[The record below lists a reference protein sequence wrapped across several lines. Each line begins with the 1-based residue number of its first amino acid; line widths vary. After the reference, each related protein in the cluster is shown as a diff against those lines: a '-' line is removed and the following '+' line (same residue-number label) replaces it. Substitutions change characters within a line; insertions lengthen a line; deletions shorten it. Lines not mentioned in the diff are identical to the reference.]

1 MPSRDSEARVRNRRD
16 FLGSAA
22 LSSAGV
28 AVAGTTALAAATGAN
43 TATAAE
49 HTRGN
54 SERTAS
60 DTGPGLKI
68 VRVQAYPLSYPGEFS
83 HGGVRKP
90 NQEAGTY
97 FEVETANGLIGHGIT
112 AISDPVAVASLT
124 NQLVAP
130 AVVGENAMD
139 HEAIWSKLYW
149 RLTPRGQTGLATH
162 AISGVDIALW
172 DLKGKA
178 LGAPIASIL
187 GGARKE
193 VPLYVT
199 FGPSFLDRD
208 ELVAVAKAMTA
219 QGFTH
224 LKMVV
229 GQAALE
235 RRDTR
240 PMDKVIAEDTA
251 RVRAVREA
259 VGNDVHLYVDGNCN
273 FDFPS
278 AERLVRSLEPYRI
291 SFFEEP
297 LMQNDVR
304 LMADLRRRTGAVLAA
319 GQNEGMAYR
328 FRDMLVA
335 EAVDYVQPNAMITG
349 GFTQTVKIAGMASA
363 FNVAIANGGAG
374 ALQNMHVHAGLWN
387 GGFCEWHLPFMGLCR
402 RIYRDMPEPTAGKI
416 LIPTAPGL
424 GFEPNRDAI
433 RAVTLKS

>member
-1 MPSRDSEARVRNRRD
+1 MRSRVPEPRVRNRRD
-16 FLGSAA
+16 FLGAAA
-22 LSSAGV
+22 LGGAG
-28 AVAGTTALAAATGAN
+28 LAAAAAGTS
-43 TATAAE
+43 ATAADS
-49 HTRGN
+49 RGSN
-54 SERTAS
+54 EKPAGSGGA
-60 DTGPGLKI
+60 GLRI
-68 VRVQAYPLSYPGEFS
+68 VRVQAYPLTFPGEFS
-83 HGGVRKP
+83 HGGVRKS
-90 NQEAGTY
+90 NLEAGTY

-178 LGAPIASIL
+178 LGVPIASLL

-229 GQAALE
+229 GQGALE

-240 PMDKVIAEDTA
+240 PLNQVIADDTA
-251 RVRAVREA
+251 RVQAVREA
-259 VGNDVHLYVDGNCN
+259 VGNDAHLYIDGNCN

-278 AERLVRSLEPYRI
+278 AERLVRMLEPYRI

-304 LMADLRRRTGAVLAA
+304 LMADLRRRTGVVLAA

-328 FRDMLVA
+328 FRDMLIA

-349 GFTQTVKIAGMASA
+349 GFTQTVKIAGMAAA

-374 ALQNMHVHAGLWN
+374 ALQNMHLHAGLSN

-402 RIYRDMPEPTAGKI
+402 HIYRNMPEPKAGKVT
-416 LIPTAPGL
+416 IPSAPGL

>member
-1 MPSRDSEARVRNRRD
+1 MGNPESAKKLSSSRRR
-16 FLGSAA
+16 FLGTAA
-22 LSSAGV
+22 LGV
-28 AVAGTTALAAATGAN
+28 GFAAGTTASIAANRAARAAAPS
-43 TATAAE
+43 AA
-49 HTRGN
+49 
-54 SERTAS
+54 
-60 DTGPGLKI
+60 DLKI
-68 VRVQAYPLSYPGEFS
+68 VRVQAFALSYPGEFAYGS
-83 HGGVRKP
+83 VRKP
-90 NQEAGTY
+90 NREAGTY
-97 FEVETANGLIGHGIT
+97 FEVETAGGLIGHGIT
-112 AISDPVAVASLT
+112 AISDPRAVANLT

-162 AISGVDIALW
+162 AISGIDIALW
-172 DLKGKA
+172 DIKGKA
-178 LGAPIASIL
+178 LGVPIASLL

-199 FGPSFLDRD
+199 FGPAFLNRD
-208 ELVAVAKAMTA
+208 ELVDVAKAMTA
-219 QGFTH
+219 QGFRH

-240 PMDKVIAEDTA
+240 SLETVVDEDVA

-259 VGNDVHLYVDGNCN
+259 VGPDVSLYIDGNCN
-273 FDFPS
+273 FDFPT
-278 AERLVRSLEPYRI
+278 AERLVRRLEPYRI

-304 LMADLRRRTGAVLAA
+304 LMADLRRRTGVTLAA
-319 GQNEGMAYR
+319 GQNEGMAFR
-328 FRDMLVA
+328 FRDMLIA
-335 EAVDYVQPNAMITG
+335 EAVDYVQPNVMITG

-374 ALQNMHVHAGLWN
+374 ALQNMHMHAGLWN

-402 RIYRDMPEPTAGKI
+402 RIYRDMPEPKAGKVA
-416 LIPTAPGL
+416 IPAAPGL
-424 GFEPNRDAI
+424 GFEPDRDVI
-433 RAVTLKS
+433 RSITLKG

>member
-1 MPSRDSEARVRNRRD
+1 MSDTESEMKLHSRRD
-16 FLGSAA
+16 FIGAAA
-22 LSSAGV
+22 LGV
-28 AVAGTTALAAATGAN
+28 GLTTAATRAIAADRPAAAAT
-43 TATAAE
+43 AAAA
-49 HTRGN
+49 
-54 SERTAS
+54 AS
-60 DTGPGLKI
+60 LKV
-68 VRVQAYPLSYPGEFS
+68 VRVQAFPISYPGEFAYGS
-83 HGGVRKP
+83 VRKP
-90 NQEAGTY
+90 NQEAATY
-97 FEVETANGLIGHGIT
+97 FEVETASGLIGHGIS
-112 AISDPVAVASLT
+112 AISDPRAVANIT
-124 NQLVAP
+124 NELVAP

-178 LGAPIASIL
+178 LGVPIASLL

-199 FGPSFLDRD
+199 FGPAFLSRD
-208 ELVAVAKAMTA
+208 ELVDVAKAMTA

-235 RRDTR
+235 RRDSR
-240 PMDKVIAEDTA
+240 PLETVIDEDVA

-259 VGNDVHLYVDGNCN
+259 VGPDVNLYIDGNCN

-278 AERLVRSLEPYRI
+278 AERLVRRLEPYRI
-291 SFFEEP
+291 AFFEEP

-304 LMADLRRRTGAVLAA
+304 LMADLRRRTGVTLAA
-319 GQNEGMAYR
+319 GQNEGMAFR

-335 EAVDYVQPNAMITG
+335 EAVDYVQPNVMITG

-374 ALQNMHVHAGLWN
+374 PLQNMHVHAGLWN

-402 RIYRDMPEPTAGKI
+402 HIYRDMPEAKAGKVA
-416 LIPTAPGL
+416 IPTAPGL

-433 RAVTLKS
+433 RAITLKS

>member
-1 MPSRDSEARVRNRRD
+1 MKLHNRRT
-16 FLGSAA
+16 FLGAAA
-22 LSSAGV
+22 LGAGLSTAGV
-28 AVAGTTALAAATGAN
+28 STVAAADKAATLGA
-43 TATAAE
+43 
-49 HTRGN
+49 
-54 SERTAS
+54 
-60 DTGPGLKI
+60 GLKI
-68 VRVQAYPLSYPGEFS
+68 VRVQAFPLSHPGEFAYGS
-83 HGGVRKP
+83 VRKP

-112 AISDPVAVASLT
+112 AISDPRAVANLT

-178 LGAPIASIL
+178 LGVPIASLL

-199 FGPSFLDRD
+199 FGPAFLSRD
-208 ELVAVAKAMTA
+208 ELVDVAKAMTA

-229 GQAALE
+229 GQGALE

-240 PMDKVIAEDTA
+240 SLDTVVEDDVA

-259 VGNDVHLYVDGNCN
+259 VGPEANIYIDGNCN
-273 FDFPS
+273 FDFPT
-278 AERLVRSLEPYRI
+278 AERLVRRLEPYRI

-304 LMADLRRRTGAVLAA
+304 LMADLRRRTGVTLAA

-328 FRDMLVA
+328 FRDMLIA
-335 EAVDYVQPNAMITG
+335 EAVDYVQPNVMITG

-374 ALQNMHVHAGLWN
+374 ALQNMHLHAGLWN

-402 RIYRDMPEPTAGKI
+402 HIYRDMPEPKNGRVA
-416 LIPTAPGL
+416 IPAAPGL

-433 RAVTLKS
+433 RDVTLKG

>member
-1 MPSRDSEARVRNRRD
+1 MGNPESAKKLSSSRRR
-16 FLGSAA
+16 FLGTAA
-22 LSSAGV
+22 LGV
-28 AVAGTTALAAATGAN
+28 GFAAGTTASIAANRAARAAAPS
-43 TATAAE
+43 AA
-49 HTRGN
+49 
-54 SERTAS
+54 
-60 DTGPGLKI
+60 DLKI
-68 VRVQAYPLSYPGEFS
+68 VRVQAFALSYPGEFAYGS
-83 HGGVRKP
+83 VRKP
-90 NQEAGTY
+90 NREAGTY
-97 FEVETANGLIGHGIT
+97 FEVETAGGLIGHGIT
-112 AISDPVAVASLT
+112 AISDPRAVANLT

-162 AISGVDIALW
+162 AISGIDIALW
-172 DLKGKA
+172 DIKGKA
-178 LGAPIASIL
+178 LGVPIASLL

-199 FGPSFLDRD
+199 FGPAFLNRD
-208 ELVAVAKAMTA
+208 ELVDVAKAMTA
-219 QGFTH
+219 QGFRH

-240 PMDKVIAEDTA
+240 SLETVVDEDVA

-259 VGNDVHLYVDGNCN
+259 VGPDVSLYIDGNCN
-273 FDFPS
+273 FDFPT
-278 AERLVRSLEPYRI
+278 AERLVRRLEPYRI

-304 LMADLRRRTGAVLAA
+304 LMADLRRRTGVTLAA
-319 GQNEGMAYR
+319 GQNEGMAFR
-328 FRDMLVA
+328 FRDMLIA
-335 EAVDYVQPNAMITG
+335 EAVDYVQPNVMITG

-374 ALQNMHVHAGLWN
+374 ALQNMHMHAGLWN

-402 RIYRDMPEPTAGKI
+402 RIYRDMPEPKAGKVA
-416 LIPTAPGL
+416 IPAAPGL
-424 GFEPNRDAI
+424 GFEPDRNVI
-433 RAVTLKS
+433 RSITLKG

>member
-1 MPSRDSEARVRNRRD
+1 MNASDTSRRD
-16 FLGSAA
+16 FLGAAA
-22 LSSAGV
+22 LGFGFAAAS
-28 AVAGTTALAAATGAN
+28 TTSLAA
-43 TATAAE
+43 
-49 HTRGN
+49 
-54 SERTAS
+54 ERTTPVPSGRAIA
-60 DTGPGLKI
+60 DLKI
-68 VRVQAYPLSYPGEFS
+68 VRVQAFPLSYPGEFAYGS
-83 HGGVRKP
+83 VRKP

-97 FEVETANGLIGHGIT
+97 FEVETAGGLIGHGIT
-112 AISDPVAVASLT
+112 AISDPRAVANLT

-172 DLKGKA
+172 DIKGKA
-178 LGAPIASIL
+178 LGVPIASLL

-199 FGPSFLDRD
+199 FGPAFLNRD
-208 ELVAVAKAMTA
+208 ELVDVAKAMTA
-219 QGFTH
+219 QGFKH

-240 PMDKVIAEDTA
+240 SLETVVDDDVA
-251 RVRAVREA
+251 RVKAVREA
-259 VGNDVHLYVDGNCN
+259 VGPDVSLYIDGNCN
-273 FDFPS
+273 FDFPT
-278 AERLVRSLEPYRI
+278 AERLVRRLEPYRI
-291 SFFEEP
+291 AFFEEP

-304 LMADLRRRTGAVLAA
+304 LMADLRRRTGVTLAA
-319 GQNEGMAYR
+319 GQNEGMAFR
-328 FRDMLVA
+328 FRDMLIA
-335 EAVDYVQPNAMITG
+335 EAVDYVQPNVMITG

-374 ALQNMHVHAGLWN
+374 ALQNMHMHAGLWN

-402 RIYRDMPEPTAGKI
+402 HIYRDMPEARDGKVV
-416 LIPTAPGL
+416 IPFAPGL

-433 RAVTLKS
+433 RAVTLKA

>member
-1 MPSRDSEARVRNRRD
+1 MDSRQFAAKARSRRS
-16 FLGSAA
+16 FLGAGV
-22 LSSAGV
+22 SAG
-28 AVAGTTALAAATGAN
+28 ALGIGLTAAATGAVG
-43 TATAAE
+43 AD
-49 HTRGN
+49 RP
-54 SERTAS
+54 TAS
-60 DTGPGLKI
+60 DPTAAAGRTSGALSTGLKI
-68 VRVQAYPLSYPGEFS
+68 VRVQAFALSYPGEFAY
-83 HGGVRKP
+83 GTVRKP
-90 NQEAGTY
+90 NQEAATY

-112 AISDPVAVASLT
+112 AISDPRAVASLT

-130 AVVGENAMD
+130 AVVGQNAMD

-149 RLTPRGQTGLATH
+149 LLTPRGQTGLATH

-178 LGAPIASIL
+178 LGVPIASLL

-199 FGPSFLDRD
+199 FGPAFLNRD
-208 ELVAVAKAMTA
+208 ELVEVAKAMTA

-229 GQAALE
+229 GQGALE

-240 PMDKVIAEDTA
+240 SLTTVVDEDVA

-259 VGNDVHLYVDGNCN
+259 VGPDASLYIDGNCN
-273 FDFPS
+273 FDFPT
-278 AERLVRSLEPYRI
+278 AERLVRRLEPYRI
-291 SFFEEP
+291 AFFEEP

-304 LMADLRRRTGAVLAA
+304 LMADLRRRTGVTLAA
-319 GQNEGMAYR
+319 GQNEGMAFR
-328 FRDMLVA
+328 FRDMLIA
-335 EAVDYVQPNAMITG
+335 EAVDYVQPNVMITG

-374 ALQNMHVHAGLWN
+374 ALQNMHVHGGLSN

-402 RIYRDMPEPTAGKI
+402 HIYRDMPEAKGGKVA
-416 LIPTAPGL
+416 IPAAPGL
-424 GFEPNRDAI
+424 GFEPNRDVI
-433 RAVTLKS
+433 RAITLKS

>member
-1 MPSRDSEARVRNRRD
+1 MATRRD
-16 FLGSAA
+16 FLSSAA
-22 LSSAGV
+22 LGGV
-28 AVAGTTALAAATGAN
+28 VMPMAAVAQSARTPATTTGA
-43 TATAAE
+43 
-49 HTRGN
+49 
-54 SERTAS
+54 
-60 DTGPGLKI
+60 GLKI
-68 VRVQAYPLSYPGEFS
+68 VRVEARALSYPGEFNY
-83 HGGVRKP
+83 GGVRKQ
-90 NQEAGTY
+90 NREGGIY
-97 FEVETANGLIGHGIT
+97 FEVETANGLIGHGIS
-112 AISDPVAVASLT
+112 AIADPVAVASLT

-130 AVVGENAMD
+130 AVIGENAMN

-172 DLKGKA
+172 DIKGKA
-178 LGAPIASIL
+178 LGVPIASLL
-187 GGARKE
+187 GGARKQ

-199 FGPSFLDRD
+199 FGPAFLNRD

-219 QGFTH
+219 QGFNH

-229 GQAALE
+229 GQGALE

-240 PMDKVIAEDTA
+240 NMDQVIDDDTA

-273 FDFPS
+273 FDFPG
-278 AERLVRSLEPYRI
+278 AERLVRALSPYRI

-297 LMQNDVR
+297 LIQNDVA
-304 LMADLRRRTGAVLAA
+304 LLADLRRRTGAVLAA

-335 EAVDYVQPNAMITG
+335 QAVDFVQPNVMIGG
-349 GFTQTVKIAGMASA
+349 GFTQTVKVAGMASA
-363 FNVAIANGGAG
+363 FGVAIANGGAG

-402 RIYRDMPEPTAGKI
+402 LIYRNMPEPQAGQ
-416 LIPTAPGL
+416 LAVPESPGL
-424 GFEPNRDAI
+424 GLDVNRDAI
-433 RAVTLKS
+433 RDATVKTNAL

>member
-1 MPSRDSEARVRNRRD
+1 MDESKLTSRRG
-16 FLGSAA
+16 FLGAAA
-22 LSSAGV
+22 LGV
-28 AVAGTTALAAATGAN
+28 GFAAATTTSLAAGRAHQ
-43 TATAAE
+43 ATAPSA
-49 HTRGN
+49 T
-54 SERTAS
+54 
-60 DTGPGLKI
+60 DLKI
-68 VRVQAYPLSYPGEFS
+68 VRVQAFALSHPGEFAY
-83 HGGVRKP
+83 GNVRKP

-97 FEVETANGLIGHGIT
+97 FEVETAGGLIGHGIT
-112 AISDPVAVASLT
+112 AISDPRAVANLT

-172 DLKGKA
+172 DIKGKA
-178 LGAPIASIL
+178 LGVPIASLL

-199 FGPSFLDRD
+199 FGPAFLSRD
-208 ELVAVAKAMTA
+208 ELVDVAKAMTA
-219 QGFTH
+219 QGFRD

-229 GQAALE
+229 GQAALQ

-240 PMDKVIAEDTA
+240 PLDTVVQEDVA

-259 VGNDVHLYVDGNCN
+259 VGPDVNLYIDGNCN
-273 FDFPS
+273 FDFPT
-278 AERLVRSLEPYRI
+278 AEHLVRRLEPYRI

-304 LMADLRRRTGAVLAA
+304 LMADLRRRTGVTLAA
-319 GQNEGMAYR
+319 GQNEGMAFR
-328 FRDMLVA
+328 FRDMLIA
-335 EAVDYVQPNAMITG
+335 EAVDYVQPNVMITG

-374 ALQNMHVHAGLWN
+374 ALQNMHMHAGLWN

-402 RIYRDMPEPTAGKI
+402 RIYRDMPEAKAGKI
-416 LIPTAPGL
+416 AIPTAPGL
-424 GFEPNRDAI
+424 GFEPDRDAI
-433 RAVTLKS
+433 RSITLKG

>member
-1 MPSRDSEARVRNRRD
+1 MGERDPAAKVRNRRD
-16 FLGSAA
+16 FLNASALGIGLTAAAGSLAADRSTQGATRSAA
-22 LSSAGV
+22 G
-28 AVAGTTALAAATGAN
+28 GDGRNTALGA
-43 TATAAE
+43 
-49 HTRGN
+49 
-54 SERTAS
+54 
-60 DTGPGLKI
+60 GLKI
-68 VRVQAYPLSYPGEFS
+68 VRVQAFPLSYPGEFAYGS
-83 HGGVRKP
+83 VRKP

-112 AISDPVAVASLT
+112 AISDPRAVANLT

-130 AVVGENAMD
+130 TVVGQNAMD

-149 RLTPRGQTGLATH
+149 QLTPRGQTGLATH

-178 LGAPIASIL
+178 LGVPIASLL

-199 FGPSFLDRD
+199 FGPAFLSRD
-208 ELVAVAKAMTA
+208 ELVDVAKAMTA
-219 QGFTH
+219 QGFKH

-229 GQAALE
+229 GQGALE

-240 PMDKVIAEDTA
+240 PLTTVVEEDVA

-259 VGNDVHLYVDGNCN
+259 VGADVNLYIDGNCN
-273 FDFPS
+273 FDFPT
-278 AERLVRSLEPYRI
+278 AERLVRGLEPHRI

-304 LMADLRRRTGAVLAA
+304 LMADLRRRTGVTLAA
-319 GQNEGMAYR
+319 GQNEGMAFR
-328 FRDMLVA
+328 FRDMMIA
-335 EAVDYVQPNAMITG
+335 EAVDYVQPNVMITG

-402 RIYRDMPEPTAGKI
+402 HIYRDMPEARDGKVS
-416 LIPTAPGL
+416 IPAAPGL
-424 GFEPNRDAI
+424 GFEPNRDVI
-433 RAVTLKS
+433 RAITLKS

>member
-1 MPSRDSEARVRNRRD
+1 MGGGWEIARGMSTTESEMKLRSRRE
-16 FLGSAA
+16 FLGAAALGVGLSAA
-22 LSSAGV
+22 ASTSV
-28 AVAGTTALAAATGAN
+28 AADRPAAA
-43 TATAAE
+43 
-49 HTRGN
+49 
-54 SERTAS
+54 AS
-60 DTGPGLKI
+60 ASASASALKV
-68 VRVQAYPLSYPGEFS
+68 VRVQAFPLSYPGEFAY
-83 HGGVRKP
+83 GRVRKP
-90 NQEAGTY
+90 NQEGATY
-97 FEVETANGLIGHGIT
+97 FEVETASGLIGHGIS
-112 AISDPVAVASLT
+112 AIADPRAVASIT

-130 AVVGENAMD
+130 AVIGENAMD

-178 LGAPIASIL
+178 LGVPIASLL

-199 FGPSFLDRD
+199 FGPAFLSRD
-208 ELVAVAKAMTA
+208 ELVDVAKAMTA

-235 RRDTR
+235 RRDSR
-240 PMDKVIAEDTA
+240 SLDAVIEEDVA

-259 VGNDVHLYVDGNCN
+259 VGPEVNLYIDGNCN

-278 AERLVRSLEPYRI
+278 AERLVRRLEPYRI

-304 LMADLRRRTGAVLAA
+304 LMADLRRRTGVTLAA
-319 GQNEGMAYR
+319 GQNEGMAFR
-328 FRDMLVA
+328 FRDMLIA

-402 RIYRDMPEPTAGKI
+402 HIYRDMPEAKAGKVA
-416 LIPTAPGL
+416 IPAAPGL
-424 GFEPNRDAI
+424 GFEPDRDAI
-433 RAVTLKS
+433 RTITLKS

>member
-1 MPSRDSEARVRNRRD
+1 MGRQDPAKKLANRRD
-16 FLGSAA
+16 FLGAAA
-22 LSSAGV
+22 LGMGLTAAGAATAQNRTPAGARSQARCEDV
-28 AVAGTTALAAATGAN
+28 ASLATAL
-43 TATAAE
+43 
-49 HTRGN
+49 
-54 SERTAS
+54 
-60 DTGPGLKI
+60 KV
-68 VRVQAYPLSYPGEFS
+68 VRVQAFPLTFPGEFA
-83 HGGVRKP
+83 HGGVRKA
-90 NQEAGTY
+90 NLEAGTY

-112 AISDPVAVASLT
+112 AISDPRAVANLT

-178 LGAPIASIL
+178 LGVPVASLL

-199 FGPSFLDRD
+199 FGPSFLNRD
-208 ELVAVAKAMTA
+208 ELVAVAKAMVA

-235 RRDTR
+235 KRDTR
-240 PMDKVIAEDTA
+240 PLGLVVEEDVA

-259 VGNDVHLYVDGNCN
+259 VGPDANLYIDGNCN

-278 AERLVRSLEPYRI
+278 AERLVRLLEPYRI

-304 LMADLRRRTGAVLAA
+304 LMADLRRRTGVTLAA
-319 GQNEGMAYR
+319 GQNEGMAFR
-328 FRDMLVA
+328 FRDMLMN
-335 EAVDYVQPNAMITG
+335 EAVDYVQPNVMITG

-374 ALQNMHVHAGLWN
+374 ALQNMHLHAGLWN
-387 GGFCEWHLPFMGLCR
+387 GGFCEWHLPFMGLCQH
-402 RIYRDMPEPTAGKI
+402 IYRDMPQPRNGRVA
-416 LIPTAPGL
+416 IPAAPGL

-433 RAVTLKS
+433 RDVTLKG

>member
-1 MPSRDSEARVRNRRD
+1 MGNPESAKKLSSSRRR
-16 FLGSAA
+16 FLGTAA
-22 LSSAGV
+22 LGV
-28 AVAGTTALAAATGAN
+28 GFAAGTTASIAANRAARAAAPS
-43 TATAAE
+43 AA
-49 HTRGN
+49 
-54 SERTAS
+54 
-60 DTGPGLKI
+60 DLKI
-68 VRVQAYPLSYPGEFS
+68 VRVQAFALSYPGEFAYGS
-83 HGGVRKP
+83 VRKP
-90 NQEAGTY
+90 NREAGTY
-97 FEVETANGLIGHGIT
+97 FEVETAGGLIGHGIT
-112 AISDPVAVASLT
+112 AISDPRAVANLT

-162 AISGVDIALW
+162 AISGIDIALW
-172 DLKGKA
+172 DIKGKA
-178 LGAPIASIL
+178 LGVPIASLL

-199 FGPSFLDRD
+199 FGPAFLNRD
-208 ELVAVAKAMTA
+208 ELVDVAKAMTA
-219 QGFTH
+219 QGFRH

-240 PMDKVIAEDTA
+240 SLETVVDEDVA

-259 VGNDVHLYVDGNCN
+259 VGPDVSLYIDGNCN
-273 FDFPS
+273 FDFPT
-278 AERLVRSLEPYRI
+278 AERLVRRLEPYRI

-304 LMADLRRRTGAVLAA
+304 LMADLRRRTGVTLAA
-319 GQNEGMAYR
+319 GQNEGMAFR
-328 FRDMLVA
+328 FRDMLIA
-335 EAVDYVQPNAMITG
+335 GAVDYVQPNVMITG

-374 ALQNMHVHAGLWN
+374 ALQNMHMHAGLWN

-402 RIYRDMPEPTAGKI
+402 RIYRDMPEPKAGKVA
-416 LIPTAPGL
+416 IPAAPGL
-424 GFEPNRDAI
+424 GFEPDRNVI
-433 RAVTLKS
+433 RSITLKG

>member
-1 MPSRDSEARVRNRRD
+1 V
-16 FLGSAA
+16 G
-22 LSSAGV
+22 GV
-28 AVAGTTALAAATGAN
+28 A
-43 TATAAE
+43 ATAA
-49 HTRGN
+49 T
-54 SERTAS
+54 SSVAAARTTPAAAGRMLP
-60 DTGPGLKI
+60 DLKI
-68 VRVQAYPLSYPGEFS
+68 VRVQAFPLSFPGEFAYGS
-83 HGGVRKP
+83 VRKP

-97 FEVETANGLIGHGIT
+97 FEVETAGGLIGHGIT
-112 AISDPVAVASLT
+112 AISDPRAVANLT

-178 LGAPIASIL
+178 LGVPIASLL

-199 FGPSFLDRD
+199 FGPAFLNRD
-208 ELVAVAKAMTA
+208 ELVDVAKAMTA
-219 QGFTH
+219 QGFKH

-240 PMDKVIAEDTA
+240 SLETVVEDDVA

-259 VGNDVHLYVDGNCN
+259 VGPDVSLYIDGNCN
-273 FDFPS
+273 FDFPT
-278 AERLVRSLEPYRI
+278 AERLVRRLEQYRI
-291 SFFEEP
+291 AFFEEP

-304 LMADLRRRTGAVLAA
+304 LMADLRRRTGVTLAA
-319 GQNEGMAYR
+319 GQNEGMAFR
-328 FRDMLVA
+328 FRDMLIA
-335 EAVDYVQPNAMITG
+335 EAVDYVQPNVMITG
-349 GFTQTVKIAGMASA
+349 GFTQSVKVAGMASA

-374 ALQNMHVHAGLWN
+374 ALQNMHMHAGLWN

-402 RIYRDMPEPTAGKI
+402 HIYRDMPEARAGKVA
-416 LIPTAPGL
+416 IPSAPGL
-424 GFEPNRDAI
+424 GFEPDRDAI
-433 RAVTLKS
+433 RAVTLKG

>member
-1 MPSRDSEARVRNRRD
+1 MSDRGSAAKLSNRRD
-16 FLGSAA
+16 FLSAA
-22 LSSAGV
+22 ALGV
-28 AVAGTTALAAATGAN
+28 GL
-43 TATAAE
+43 TATAASSVAA
-49 HTRGN
+49 N
-54 SERTAS
+54 RTQAADRS
-60 DTGPGLKI
+60 AAGSALGAGLKV
-68 VRVQAYPLSYPGEFS
+68 VRVQAFPLSYPGEFAYGS
-83 HGGVRKP
+83 VRKP
-90 NQEAGTY
+90 NRQAATY

-112 AISDPVAVASLT
+112 AISDPHAVASIT
-124 NQLVAP
+124 NQVVAP
-130 AVVGENAMD
+130 AVLGENAMD

-178 LGAPIASIL
+178 LGVPIASLL

-199 FGPSFLDRD
+199 FGPAFLSRD
-208 ELVAVAKAMTA
+208 ELADVAKAMTA
-219 QGFTH
+219 QGFTN

-235 RRDTR
+235 KRDTR
-240 PMDKVIAEDTA
+240 PLDTVVAEDVA

-259 VGNDVHLYVDGNCN
+259 VGPDVNLYIDGNCN
-273 FDFPS
+273 FDFPT
-278 AERLVRSLEPYRI
+278 AEHLVRRLEPYRI

-304 LMADLRRRTGAVLAA
+304 LMADLRRRTGVTLAA
-319 GQNEGMAYR
+319 GQNEGMAFR
-328 FRDMLVA
+328 FRDMLIA
-335 EAVDYVQPNAMITG
+335 GAVDYVQPNVMITG

-374 ALQNMHVHAGLWN
+374 ALQNMHMHAGLWN

-402 RIYRDMPEPTAGKI
+402 HIYRDMPEPKAGK
-416 LIPTAPGL
+416 LSVPTAPGL

-433 RAVTLKS
+433 RAATMKS

>member
-1 MPSRDSEARVRNRRD
+1 
-16 FLGSAA
+16 
-22 LSSAGV
+22 
-28 AVAGTTALAAATGAN
+28 
-43 TATAAE
+43 
-49 HTRGN
+49 
-54 SERTAS
+54 
-60 DTGPGLKI
+60 
-68 VRVQAYPLSYPGEFS
+68 
-83 HGGVRKP
+83 
-90 NQEAGTY
+90 
-97 FEVETANGLIGHGIT
+97 
-112 AISDPVAVASLT
+112 
-124 NQLVAP
+124 
-130 AVVGENAMD
+130 MD

-178 LGAPIASIL
+178 LGVPIASLL

-199 FGPSFLDRD
+199 FGPAFLNRD
-208 ELVAVAKAMTA
+208 ELVDVAKAMTA
-219 QGFTH
+219 QGFTN

-240 PMDKVIAEDTA
+240 SLDTVVEDDVA

-259 VGNDVHLYVDGNCN
+259 VGPDANLYIDGNCN
-273 FDFPS
+273 FDFPT
-278 AERLVRSLEPYRI
+278 AERLVRRLEPYRI

-304 LMADLRRRTGAVLAA
+304 LMADLRRRTGVTLAA
-319 GQNEGMAYR
+319 GQNEGMAFR
-328 FRDMLVA
+328 FRDMLIA
-335 EAVDYVQPNAMITG
+335 EAVDYVQPNVMITG

-402 RIYRDMPEPTAGKI
+402 RIYRDMPEAKAGKVA
-416 LIPTAPGL
+416 IPTAPGL
-424 GFEPNRDAI
+424 GIEPDRDAI
-433 RAVTLKS
+433 RAITLKA

>member
-1 MPSRDSEARVRNRRD
+1 MATRRD
-16 FLGSAA
+16 FLSSAA
-22 LSSAGV
+22 LGGV
-28 AVAGTTALAAATGAN
+28 VMPMAAAAQSARALSTGA
-43 TATAAE
+43 
-49 HTRGN
+49 
-54 SERTAS
+54 
-60 DTGPGLKI
+60 GLKI
-68 VRVQAYPLSYPGEFS
+68 VRVEARALSYPGEFNY
-83 HGGVRKP
+83 GGVRKQ
-90 NQEAGTY
+90 NREGGIY
-97 FEVETANGLIGHGIT
+97 FEVETANGLIGHGIS
-112 AISDPVAVASLT
+112 AIADPVAVASLT

-130 AVVGENAMD
+130 AVIGENAMN

-172 DLKGKA
+172 DIKGKA
-178 LGAPIASIL
+178 LGVPIASLL
-187 GGARKE
+187 GGARKQ

-199 FGPSFLDRD
+199 FGPAFLSRD

-219 QGFTH
+219 QDFSH

-229 GQAALE
+229 GQGALE

-240 PMDKVIAEDTA
+240 NMDQVIADDTA

-273 FDFPS
+273 FDYPS
-278 AERLVRSLEPYRI
+278 AERLVRALEPYRI

-297 LMQNDVR
+297 LIQNDVA

-335 EAVDYVQPNAMITG
+335 QAVDFVQPNVMIGG
-349 GFTQTVKIAGMASA
+349 GFTQTVKVAGMASA
-363 FNVAIANGGAG
+363 FGVAIANGGAG

-402 RIYRDMPEPTAGKI
+402 HIYRNMPEPQGGQLAV
-416 LIPTAPGL
+416 PESPGL
-424 GFEPNRDAI
+424 GLDVNRDAI
-433 RAVTLKS
+433 RDITVKT

>member
-1 MPSRDSEARVRNRRD
+1 MSSQKPATTLRNRRH
-16 FLGSAA
+16 FLGAAA
-22 LSSAGV
+22 LG
-28 AVAGTTALAAATGAN
+28 LAAAGG
-43 TATAAE
+43 ATAQ
-49 HTRGN
+49 N
-54 SERTAS
+54 RTGTNAVRS
-60 DTGPGLKI
+60 QTSCDTAANLGAGLKV
-68 VRVQAYPLSYPGEFS
+68 VRVQAFPLTFPGEFA
-83 HGGVRKP
+83 HGGVRKA
-90 NQEAGTY
+90 NLEAGTY

-112 AISDPVAVASLT
+112 AISDPRAVANLT

-178 LGAPIASIL
+178 LGVPVASLL

-199 FGPSFLDRD
+199 FGPSFLSRD
-208 ELVAVAKAMTA
+208 ELVDVAKAMTA

-240 PMDKVIAEDTA
+240 PLGVVIDEDVA

-259 VGNDVHLYVDGNCN
+259 VGPDASIYIDGNCN

-278 AERLVRSLEPYRI
+278 AERLVRLLEPYRI

-304 LMADLRRRTGAVLAA
+304 LMADLRRRTGVTLAA
-319 GQNEGMAYR
+319 GQNEGMAFR
-328 FRDMLVA
+328 FRDMLMN
-335 EAVDYVQPNAMITG
+335 EAVDYVQPNVMITG
-349 GFTQTVKIAGMASA
+349 GFTQTLKIVGMASA

-374 ALQNMHVHAGLWN
+374 ALQNMHLHAGLWN

-402 RIYRDMPEPTAGKI
+402 HIYRDMPEPKDGRIA
-416 LIPTAPGL
+416 IPAAPGL

-433 RAVTLKS
+433 RAITLKG

>member
-1 MPSRDSEARVRNRRD
+1 MSDPESATKLSNRRD
-16 FLGSAA
+16 FLGAAA
-22 LSSAGV
+22 LGV
-28 AVAGTTALAAATGAN
+28 GLAAAAT
-43 TATAAE
+43 TAAAA
-49 HTRGN
+49 
-54 SERTAS
+54 ERSTAANDARS
-60 DTGPGLKI
+60 VTDLKI
-68 VRVQAYPLSYPGEFS
+68 VRVQAYPLSYPGEFAYGS
-83 HGGVRKP
+83 VRKP

-97 FEVETANGLIGHGIT
+97 FEVETASGLIGHGIT
-112 AISDPVAVASLT
+112 AISDPRAVANLT

-178 LGAPIASIL
+178 LGVPIASLL

-199 FGPSFLDRD
+199 FGPAFLSRD
-208 ELVAVAKAMTA
+208 ELVDVAKAMTA
-219 QGFTH
+219 KGFTH

-240 PMDKVIAEDTA
+240 SLETVVEDDVA

-259 VGNDVHLYVDGNCN
+259 VGPDVNLYVDGNCN
-273 FDFPS
+273 FDFPT
-278 AERLVRSLEPYRI
+278 AERLVRRLEPYRLT
-291 SFFEEP
+291 FFEEP

-304 LMADLRRRTGAVLAA
+304 LMADLRRRTGVTLAA
-319 GQNEGMAYR
+319 GQNEGMAFR
-328 FRDMLVA
+328 FRDMLIA
-335 EAVDYVQPNAMITG
+335 EAVDYVQPNVMITG

-402 RIYRDMPEPTAGKI
+402 HIYRDMPEAKAGKVA
-416 LIPTAPGL
+416 IPSAPGL

-433 RAVTLKS
+433 RAITLKG

>member
-1 MPSRDSEARVRNRRD
+1 MNDPKSTRKLTGRRD
-16 FLGSAA
+16 FLGAATLGVGLAATATTSSIAAERAAPGAARSAA
-22 LSSAGV
+22 
-28 AVAGTTALAAATGAN
+28 
-43 TATAAE
+43 
-49 HTRGN
+49 
-54 SERTAS
+54 
-60 DTGPGLKI
+60 DLKI
-68 VRVQAYPLSYPGEFS
+68 VRVQAFALTFPGEFAYGS
-83 HGGVRKP
+83 VRKP

-97 FEVETANGLIGHGIT
+97 FEVETAGGLIGHGIT
-112 AISDPVAVASLT
+112 AISDPRAVANLT

-178 LGAPIASIL
+178 LGVPIASLL

-199 FGPSFLDRD
+199 FGPAFLNRD
-208 ELVAVAKAMTA
+208 ELVDVAKAMTA

-240 PMDKVIAEDTA
+240 PLEAVVEEDVA

-259 VGNDVHLYVDGNCN
+259 VGPGVNLYIDGNCN
-273 FDFPS
+273 FDFPT
-278 AERLVRSLEPYRI
+278 AERLVRRLEPYRI
-291 SFFEEP
+291 TFFEEP

-304 LMADLRRRTGAVLAA
+304 LMADLRRRTGVTLAA
-319 GQNEGMAYR
+319 GQNEGMAFR
-328 FRDMLVA
+328 FRDMLIA
-335 EAVDYVQPNAMITG
+335 EAVDYVQPNVMITG
-349 GFTQTVKIAGMASA
+349 GFTQSVKIAGMASA

-374 ALQNMHVHAGLWN
+374 ALQNMHMHAGLWN

-402 RIYRDMPEPTAGKI
+402 HIYKDMPGAKAGK
-416 LIPTAPGL
+416 LAIPAAPGL
-424 GFEPNRDAI
+424 GFEPDRDAI
-433 RAVTLKS
+433 RAVTLKG

>member
-1 MPSRDSEARVRNRRD
+1 MRRRD
-16 FLGSAA
+16 FLSAA
-22 LSSAGV
+22 AL
-28 AVAGTTALAAATGAN
+28 GTGLTAATTPVLAAERPAP
-43 TATAAE
+43 AA
-49 HTRGN
+49 
-54 SERTAS
+54 AS
-60 DTGPGLKI
+60 LKV
-68 VRVQAYPLSYPGEFS
+68 VRVQAFALSYPGEFAYGS
-83 HGGVRKP
+83 VRRP
-90 NQEAGTY
+90 NQEAATY
-97 FEVETANGLIGHGIT
+97 FEVETAGGLIGHGIS
-112 AISDPVAVASLT
+112 AIADPRAVAAIT

-130 AVVGENAMD
+130 AVIGENAMD

-178 LGAPIASIL
+178 LGVPIASLL

-199 FGPSFLDRD
+199 FGPAFLNRD
-208 ELVAVAKAMTA
+208 ELVDVARAMTA
-219 QGFTH
+219 QGFTN

-235 RRDTR
+235 RRDSR
-240 PMDKVIAEDTA
+240 PLDTVIEEDVA

-259 VGNDVHLYVDGNCN
+259 VGQNVNLYIDGNCN

-278 AERLVRSLEPYRI
+278 AERLVRRLEPYRI

-304 LMADLRRRTGAVLAA
+304 LMADLRRRTGVTLAA
-319 GQNEGMAYR
+319 GQNEGMAFR
-328 FRDMLVA
+328 FRDMLMA
-335 EAVDYVQPNAMITG
+335 EAVDYVQPNVMITG
-349 GFTQTVKIAGMASA
+349 GVTQTVKIAGMASA

-402 RIYRDMPEPTAGKI
+402 HIYRDMPEAKGGKVA
-416 LIPTAPGL
+416 IPAAPGL
-424 GFEPNRDAI
+424 GFEPNRDVI
-433 RAVTLKS
+433 RAITLKG